1 MSFFNGV
8 EYLSVAI
15 FLAYIILCLGVAY
28 LNKRRGNRF
37 GTGFVL
43 SLILT
48 PVIGVMIV
56 LFTRD
61 RNRNFK
67 YHTSHGRRRK
77 KRRKLLY

>member
-1 MSFFNGV
+1 MSFPISV

-15 FLAYIILCLGVAY
+15 FLAYILLCLGVAY

-48 PVIGVMIV
+48 PVIGVIIV
-56 LFTRD
+56 LFIRD

-67 YHTSHGRRRK
+67 FHSGHGRRRK